1 MLEMRSRAGARA
13 APCMSDKIR
22 IFVAIL
28 LSDEVRRAL
37 AQEVNRLRSVAPAV
51 GWIQPENLHLTL
63 KFLGHIPP
71 ETLAR
76 VEAGLAEAV
85 ADQRPLTLAF
95 AGLGAFPSAER
106 PRVIWAGV
114 TNGAEMLVALQA
126 RVEDALA
133 RQEISRE
140 ERPFHPH
147 LTVAR
152 VREPRH
158 ARPLFSALKARENA
172 PFGDQE
178 VSAVHLMR
186 SDLHP
191 QGARYTVLR
200 TFPLVAR

>member
-1 MLEMRSRAGARA
+1 MSERVRA
-13 APCMSDKIR
+13 
-22 IFVAIL
+22 FVAVL
-28 LSDEVRRAL
+28 LSEEVRAAL
-37 AQEVNRLRSVAPAV
+37 AQEVDRLRSVAPAV
-51 GWIQPENLHLTL
+51 GWIRPENLHLTL

-85 ADQRPLTLAF
+85 ADQPPLTLAF

-114 TNGAEMLVALQA
+114 TNGAEMLAALQA
-126 RVEDALA
+126 RIEGALA

-147 LTVAR
+147 LTLAR
-152 VREPRH
+152 VREPRQ
-158 ARPLFSALKARENA
+158 ARPLFSALTAREKV
-172 PFGDQE
+172 PFGHQE
-178 VSAVHLMR
+178 VSAIHLMQ

-191 QGARYTVLR
+191 QGARYTILR
-200 TFPLVAR
+200 PFSLAPP